1 MAAYKV
7 EICGVNT
14 SKLPILKE
22 EEKKALFDKIKQ
34 GDSNARDCYIKGNLR
49 LVLSVIKRFQN
60 SNENADDL
68 FQIGCIGLCKAAATD
83 NGGTFST
90 YAYRLIW
97 NEICDALIKATRI
110 SCREDT
116 MDPQEGMLSYFSGP
130 SAPSI
135 DMSLNPILAK
145 IEEQANGIEAKGI
158 RALRLSLAGYS
169 SQEIGQMLNAQP
181 GAVRMWMTKARRYLQ
196 KRTELLLM
204 IDNIE

>member
-1 MAAYKV
+1 
-7 EICGVNT
+7 
-14 SKLPILKE
+14 
-22 EEKKALFDKIKQ
+22 
-34 GDSNARDCYIKGNLR
+34 
-49 LVLSVIKRFQN
+49 
-60 SNENADDL
+60 
-68 FQIGCIGLCKAAATD
+68 
-83 NGGTFST
+83 
-90 YAYRLIW
+90 
-97 NEICDALIKATRI
+97 
-110 SCREDT
+110 

-145 IEEQANGIEAKGI
+145 IEEQAKGI

>member
-1 MAAYKV
+1 MTLTTEQQKKV
-7 EICGVNT
+7 E
-14 SKLPILKE
+14 E
-22 EEKKALFDKIKQ
+22 
-34 GDSNARDCYIKGNLR
+34 NLG
-49 LVLSVIKRFQN
+49 LVGKVIKDKVHGLT
-60 SNENADDL
+60 SVSIYTYDDL

-83 NGGTFST
+83 KGGTFST

-110 SCREDT
+110 SGREDT

-130 SAPSI
+130 SVPSI
-135 DMSLNPILAK
+135 DMGLSPILAK
-145 IEEQANGIEAKGI
+145 IEEQANGIDAKGI

>member
-1 MAAYKV
+1 
-7 EICGVNT
+7 
-14 SKLPILKE
+14 
-22 EEKKALFDKIKQ
+22 
-34 GDSNARDCYIKGNLR
+34 
-49 LVLSVIKRFQN
+49 
-60 SNENADDL
+60 
-68 FQIGCIGLCKAAATD
+68 
-83 NGGTFST
+83 
-90 YAYRLIW
+90 
-97 NEICDALIKATRI
+97 
-110 SCREDT
+110 

-135 DMSLNPILAK
+135 DMSLNPILGK

>member
-1 MAAYKV
+1 MTLTTEQQKKV
-7 EICGVNT
+7 E
-14 SKLPILKE
+14 E
-22 EEKKALFDKIKQ
+22 
-34 GDSNARDCYIKGNLR
+34 NLG
-49 LVLSVIKRFQN
+49 LVGKVIKDKVHGLT
-60 SNENADDL
+60 SVSIYTYDDL

-97 NEICDALIKATRI
+97 NEICDASIKATRI